1 MSEILIRCI
10 GMTANKQR
18 VRFKKPDVANNAMLM
33 REAGYVISD
42 PNYDEKMQCWRNKK
56 PFSENGQTTNPL
68 KESFAAPIQTPAPDT
83 KIEQPKNCGCAEGEE
98 CKTETKKRGRPSKN
112 KKHE

>member
-42 PNYDEKMQCWRNKK
+42 PNYDEKMQCFR
-56 PFSENGQTTNPL
+56 
-68 KESFAAPIQTPAPDT
+68 
-83 KIEQPKNCGCAEGEE
+83 KNCGCAEGEE